1 MPQTHT
7 TQLNCKHTLLLWDPK
22 ITLGVGI
29 VNMFYKMPCLIN
41 TDTYSY
47 SLSGACVSLCITA
60 GYFLSPC
67 YSAPVGS
74 VWAGTMYLICM
85 LHPSTEKK
93 PLCQAT
99 PSDMTEGVFVC
110 VCCVNTAK
118 QGQQA
123 FILSNWWTPPPFFC
137 CKINTDTFFGEA
149 FLFLLTAPCGKLR
162 SGSSIFSACV
172 LFFLPLSLTIYLM
185 YALST
190 PRNAILCKIFSSFEI
205 TRVHWPQ
212 STGYL

>member
-1 MPQTHT
+1 MCQSVHHCW
-7 TQLNCKHTLLLWDPK
+7 LFSVTLLFCPRW
-22 ITLGVGI
+22 V
-29 VNMFYKMPCLIN
+29 
-41 TDTYSY
+41 
-47 SLSGACVSLCITA
+47 CVSRNNVPDLYAASFNRKKTP
-60 GYFLSPC
+60 LS
-67 YSAPVGS
+67 SDTIRHDWGS
-74 VWAGTMYLICM
+74 
-85 LHPSTEKK
+85 
-93 PLCQAT
+93 
-99 PSDMTEGVFVC
+99 VC
-110 VCCVNTAK
+110 VCVLCKHSKTGATSVYLVKLMNA
-118 QGQQA
+118 
-123 FILSNWWTPPPFFC
+123 PPFFC

>member
-1 MPQTHT
+1 MRVSV
-7 TQLNCKHTLLLWDPK
+7 CASLLVIFCHLVILPP
-22 ITLGVGI
+22 LGLCEQEQCTWFVCCI
-29 VNMFYKMPCLIN
+29 LQQKKTPLSS
-41 TDTYSY
+41 DT
-47 SLSGACVSLCITA
+47 IRHDW
-60 GYFLSPC
+60 
-67 YSAPVGS
+67 GS
-74 VWAGTMYLICM
+74 
-85 LHPSTEKK
+85 
-93 PLCQAT
+93 
-99 PSDMTEGVFVC
+99 VC
-110 VCCVNTAK
+110 VCVLCKHSKTGATSVYLVKLMNA
-118 QGQQA
+118 
-123 FILSNWWTPPPFFC
+123 PPFFC

>member
-1 MPQTHT
+1 MCQSVHHCW
-7 TQLNCKHTLLLWDPK
+7 LFSVTLLFCPRW
-22 ITLGVGI
+22 V
-29 VNMFYKMPCLIN
+29 
-41 TDTYSY
+41 
-47 SLSGACVSLCITA
+47 CVSRNNVPDLYA
-60 GYFLSPC
+60 ASFNR
-67 YSAPVGS
+67 
-74 VWAGTMYLICM
+74 
-85 LHPSTEKK
+85 KK